1 MEEKNMGKFQDLRVW
16 QRSKDLAVF
25 IYILTAK
32 GPFNKD
38 FGLRDQIRKAAVSIP
53 SNISEGDELDTNQQA
68 IRHFFIAKGSA
79 AEVFT
84 QALIAHEIGYIE
96 KESFKFI
103 EKERTAISSM
113 LSRLIRARSKK

>member
-1 MEEKNMGKFQDLRVW
+1 MGKFQDLRVW

-25 IYILTAK
+25 IYKLTAK
-32 GPFNKD
+32 GLFSKD

-53 SNISEGDELDTNQQA
+53 SNIAEGDELDSNQQA

-84 QALIAHEIGYIE
+84 QALIAHEIGYID
-96 KESFKFI
+96 KESFEFI

-113 LSRLIRARSKK
+113 LFRLIRARSKK